1 MDYNCSFENRAKS
14 FLHAVRTYEHCME
27 YEFKNAIEELDL
39 KDGDILLNL
48 GGGGLNIDK
57 YISKNIQYV
66 PMDFSKEFSNLCSIP
81 FTTHNKLPFEDNSV
95 DKIIILALLHHFTNQ
110 ERSELYS
117 ECFRILKDTGRFVV
131 ADVIKNS
138 VQDTWLNTIVNR
150 YNPFGHKGVFFTHED
165 SLLLAMENF
174 LIDTKNKK
182 YTWWFN
188 DEQEMVTYIKNL
200 FYLSIDNTELRK
212 VIDYNLKP
220 YLSDDNKVH
229 FDWELMYFI
238 CTKSNL

>member
-1 MDYNCSFENRAKS
+1 MRDTEHFVNLRTIPD
-14 FLHAVRTYEHCME
+14 FL
-27 YEFKNAIEELDL
+27 NA
-39 KDGDILLNL
+39 
-48 GGGGLNIDK
+48 NIG
-57 YISKNIQYV
+57 KNI
-66 PMDFSKEFSNLCSIP
+66 KI
-81 FTTHNKLPFEDNSV
+81 NS
-95 DKIIILALLHHFTNQ
+95 A
-110 ERSELYS
+110 
-117 ECFRILKDTGRFVV
+117 
-131 ADVIKNS
+131 IKNS

-174 LIDTKNKK
+174 LIDTKIKK